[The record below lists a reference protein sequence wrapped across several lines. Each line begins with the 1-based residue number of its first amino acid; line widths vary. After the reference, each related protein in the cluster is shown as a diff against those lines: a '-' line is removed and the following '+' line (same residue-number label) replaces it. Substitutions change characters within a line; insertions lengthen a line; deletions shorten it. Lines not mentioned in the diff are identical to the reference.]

1 MLCSGYTS
9 QHGLCFCVL
18 LDQQPLTPSV
28 CVCVC
33 VSAQDNVG
41 AALLSS
47 DQEVPEL
54 MSRLC
59 GFLQEMMEVRAVFL
73 FVSGVGFVVMLGVSL
88 C

>member
-1 MLCSGYTS
+1 MFSCT
-9 QHGLCFCVL
+9 
-18 LDQQPLTPSV
+18 
-28 CVCVC
+28 
-33 VSAQDNVG
+33 QDNVG

-59 GFLQEMMEVRAVFL
+59 GFLQEMMEVRAVL
-73 FVSGVGFVVMLGVSL
+73 VPGVVVVVSCGCFVLMLGVSS